1 MPVKKSDLS
10 YLRDVVNGDVALD
23 TENPPLFSRL
33 FRWYETHGVDFYG
46 SNPDE
51 NYAIL
56 IDHLA
61 LDIGFGWDLIQPG
74 GASCTTDPFDPRKGV
89 FLCV

>member
-1 MPVKKSDLS
+1 LLSLERGILMPVKKSDLS

-23 TENPPLFSRL
+23 SENPSLFSRL

-46 SNPDE
+46 DPDE

-61 LDIGFGWDLIQPG
+61 LDIGFG
-74 GASCTTDPFDPRKGV
+74 TT
-89 FLCV
+89 

>member
-23 TENPPLFSRL
+23 SENPSLFSRL

-46 SNPDE
+46 DPDE

-56 IDHLA
+56 IDTSLST
-61 LDIGFGWDLIQPG
+61 LVLGQPKSQPG
-74 GASCTTDPFDPRKGV
+74 GASF
-89 FLCV
+89 